1 MTMLQKSSNNPAI
14 SKPQGIYSDSS
25 CFFNMRLI
33 NLCDFSY
40 EGHLIYQYPMCD
52 YNKSGETYGQWHL
65 FSSIVLISQMRI

>member
-14 SKPQGIYSDSS
+14 SKPQGIYSDST

-40 EGHLIYQYPMCD
+40 EGHLIYQYPMCG
-52 YNKSGETYGQWHL
+52 YHYHESYSGSLKSQQ
-65 FSSIVLISQMRI
+65 VKAN